1 MLRNRSLVGLVAAE
15 LVSLTGSAMTF
26 VALPWFVLQTTG
38 STAKMSWVLA
48 AELLPVVIVGIPA
61 GSVIVRLG
69 AKRTMLISDAVRGPL
84 LVVIPILH
92 RSGHLSFPALLAVTF
107 AIGVFTAP
115 YFASA
120 RIVVPEIVG
129 DDERRVAQ
137 VNAILA
143 GANQITQIAGPVLAG
158 LLIAAVGP
166 STVLV
171 VDGCSYLLSFLV
183 IALLVRVGSAAA
195 RSADSGG
202 LLAGLRFL
210 IRDGLLGPI
219 MIVACALNFF
229 VQGLIVGLEA
239 LAYFR
244 YDADA
249 RVLGYLFAA
258 FGGGA
263 LCGALVAQRLV
274 RGVDLL
280 KLASFAIVAMP
291 LPLFALGLS
300 LPWSAALVVVAAV
313 GFFTPLVNAPL
324 MGVLTVQT
332 PEALRPKVLT
342 AVLAVSSLAGP
353 LGFVVAGE
361 SLRFV
366 TLSTF
371 FVVLPALL
379 VLGGVTFAGVALRRR
394 NSPAESLSA
403 SPIAHG

>member
-1 MLRNRSLVGLVAAE
+1 MLRNRSLVGIVAAE

-26 VALPWFVLQTTG
+26 VALPWFVLETTG

-48 AELLPVVIVGIPA
+48 AELLPVVVVGIPA
-61 GSVIVRLG
+61 GSAIVRLG

-92 RSGHLSFPALLAVTF
+92 RSGHLTFPALLTVTF

-120 RIVVPEIVG
+120 RMVVPEIVG
-129 DDERRVAQ
+129 DDERVVAQ
-137 VNAILA
+137 VNALLA

-183 IALLVRVGSAAA
+183 IAVLVSVGAAA
-195 RSADSGG
+195 APSAESGG

-210 IRDGLLGPI
+210 MSDGLLGPI
-219 MIVACALNFF
+219 MVVACALNFF
-229 VQGLIVGLEA
+229 VQGLIVGLQA

-258 FGGGA
+258 FGAGA
-263 LCGALVAQRLV
+263 LCGALAAQRLV
-274 RGVDLL
+274 RDVDLL
-280 KLASFAIVAMP
+280 KLAAFAIVAMP
-291 LPLFALGLS
+291 LPLFLLGFS
-300 LPWSAALVVVAAV
+300 LPWTAAIVVVAAV
-313 GFFTPLVNAPL
+313 GFCTPLVNAPL
-324 MGVLTVQT
+324 MGVLTVRT

-342 AVLAVSSLAGP
+342 AVLTVASLAGP

-361 SLRFV
+361 ALRFV
-366 TLSTF
+366 PLSTF
-371 FVVLPALL
+371 FFVLPALL
-379 VLGGVTFAGVALRRR
+379 LLGSLAFAGVALHRR
-394 NSPAESLSA
+394 NSPDTPSM
-403 SPIAHG
+403 PGIAHG

>member
-1 MLRNRSLVGLVAAE
+1 LVAAE

-26 VALPWFVLQTTG
+26 IALPWFVLATTG

-48 AELLPVVIVGIPA
+48 AELLPVVIFGIPA
-61 GSVIVRLG
+61 GSAIVRLG

-92 RSGHLSFPALLAVTF
+92 RSGHLTFPALLAVAF

-115 YFASA
+115 YFASS

-129 DDERRVAQ
+129 DDERVVAQ
-137 VNAILA
+137 VNALLA

-183 IALLVRVGSAAA
+183 IALFVSVGAAA
-195 RSADSGG
+195 APSADSGG

-210 IRDGLLGPI
+210 MRDGLLGPI
-219 MIVACALNFF
+219 VIIACALNFF
-229 VQGLIVGLEA
+229 VQGLIVGLQA

-258 FGGGA
+258 FGAGA
-263 LCGALVAQRLV
+263 LCGAIAAQRLV
-274 RGVDLL
+274 RDVDLL
-280 KLASFAIVAMP
+280 KLAALAIVAMP
-291 LPLFALGLS
+291 LPLFVLGFS
-300 LPWSAALVVVAAV
+300 VPWTAAIVVVAAV
-313 GFFTPLVNAPL
+313 GFCTPLVNAPL
-324 MGVLTVQT
+324 MGVLTVRT

-342 AVLAVSSLAGP
+342 AVLTVASLAGP

-361 SLRFV
+361 TLRYV
-366 TLSTF
+366 PLSTF
-371 FVVLPALL
+371 FFVLPALL
-379 VLGGVTFAGVALRRR
+379 LLGSLAFAGVILRRGSR
-394 NSPAESLSA
+394 PDALSPSR
-403 SPIAHG
+403 IAHG

>member
-1 MLRNRSLVGLVAAE
+1 MLRNRSLAGLVAAE

-26 VALPWFVLQTTG
+26 VALPWFVLETTG

-61 GSVIVRLG
+61 GSAIVRLG
-69 AKRTMLISDAVRGPL
+69 AKRTMLISDACRGPL

-92 RSGHLSFPALLAVTF
+92 RSGHLTFPLLLAVTF

-129 DDERRVAQ
+129 DDERVVAQ
-137 VNAILA
+137 VNAVLA

-158 LLIAAVGP
+158 VLIAAVGP

-183 IALLVRVGSAAA
+183 IALLVSVGAAA
-195 RSADSGG
+195 APSAESGG

-210 IRDGLLGPI
+210 MRDGLLGPI

-229 VQGLIVGLEA
+229 VQGMIVGLQA

-258 FGGGA
+258 FGAGA

-274 RGVDLL
+274 RDVDLL
-280 KLASFAIVAMP
+280 KLAALAIVAMP
-291 LPLFALGLS
+291 LPLFLLGFS
-300 LPWSAALVVVAAV
+300 VPWTAALVVVAAV
-313 GFFTPLVNAPL
+313 GFSTPLVNAPL
-324 MGVLTVQT
+324 MGVLTVRT

-342 AVLAVSSLAGP
+342 AVLTVSSLAGP

-366 TLSTF
+366 SLSTF
-371 FVVLPALL
+371 FVILPALIL
-379 VLGGVTFAGVALRRR
+379 LGSLTFAGVVLRRR
-394 NSPAESLSA
+394 SRADTLSP
-403 SPIAHG
+403 PRIAHG

>member
-1 MLRNRSLVGLVAAE
+1 MLRNRSLVGLIAAE
-15 LVSLTGSAMTF
+15 LASLTGSAMTF
-26 VALPWFVLQTTG
+26 IALPWFVLQTTG

-48 AELLPVVIVGIPA
+48 AELLPVVLVGIPA

-69 AKRTMLISDAVRGPL
+69 AKRTMLVSDAVRAPL
-84 LVVIPILH
+84 LIVIPILH

-120 RIVVPEIVG
+120 RMVVPEIVG
-129 DDERRVAQ
+129 DDERLVAQ
-137 VNAILA
+137 VNALLA

-183 IALLVRVGSAAA
+183 IALLVGVGKAAA
-195 RSADSGG
+195 PSADSGG

-210 IRDGLLGPI
+210 LRDGLLGPI
-219 MIVACALNFF
+219 AIIACALTFF
-229 VQGLIVGLEA
+229 VQGLTVGLQA

-249 RVLGYLFAA
+249 RVVGYLFAA
-258 FGGGA
+258 LGAGA
-263 LCGALVAQRLV
+263 LLGAIAAQRLV
-274 RGVDLL
+274 RDVDLL
-280 KLASFAIVAMP
+280 KLAAVAIVAMP
-291 LPLFALGLS
+291 LPLFLLGFS
-300 LPWSAALVVVAAV
+300 VPWTTAIVVVAAV
-313 GFFTPLVNAPL
+313 GFCTPLVNAPL
-324 MGVLTVQT
+324 MGVLTVRT

-342 AVLAVSSLAGP
+342 AVLAVTSMAGP

-361 SLRFV
+361 ALRFV
-366 TLSTF
+366 PLSTF
-371 FVVLPALL
+371 FFVLPALIL
-379 VLGGVTFAGVALRRR
+379 LGSLTFAGVILRRR
-394 NSPAESLSA
+394 NSPDTLSP
-403 SPIAHG
+403 SRIAHG

>member
-1 MLRNRSLVGLVAAE
+1 MLRNRSLAGLVAAE

-26 VALPWFVLQTTG
+26 VALPWFVLETTG

-61 GSVIVRLG
+61 GSAIVRLG
-69 AKRTMLISDAVRGPL
+69 AKRTMLISDACRGPL

-92 RSGHLSFPALLAVTF
+92 RGGHLTFPLLLAVTF

-129 DDERRVAQ
+129 DDERVVAQ
-137 VNAILA
+137 VNAVLA

-158 LLIAAVGP
+158 VLIAAVGP

-183 IALLVRVGSAAA
+183 IALLVSVGAAA
-195 RSADSGG
+195 EPSAESGG

-210 IRDGLLGPI
+210 MRDGLLGPI

-229 VQGLIVGLEA
+229 VQGMIVGLQA

-258 FGGGA
+258 FGAGA

-274 RGVDLL
+274 RDVDLL
-280 KLASFAIVAMP
+280 KLAALAIVAMP
-291 LPLFALGLS
+291 LPLFLLGFS
-300 LPWSAALVVVAAV
+300 VPWTAALVVVAAV
-313 GFFTPLVNAPL
+313 GFSTPLVNAPL
-324 MGVLTVQT
+324 MGVLTVRT

-342 AVLAVSSLAGP
+342 AVLTVSSLAGP

-366 TLSTF
+366 SLSTF
-371 FVVLPALL
+371 FVILPALIL
-379 VLGGVTFAGVALRRR
+379 LGSLTFAGVVLRRR
-394 NSPAESLSA
+394 SRADTLSP
-403 SPIAHG
+403 PRIAHG

>member
-1 MLRNRSLVGLVAAE
+1 MLRDRSLAGLVAAE

-48 AELLPVVIVGIPA
+48 AELLPVVLVGIPA

-69 AKRTMLISDAVRGPL
+69 AKRTMLISDAARGPL

-92 RSGHLSFPALLAVTF
+92 HSGHLSFPALLAVTF

-129 DDERRVAQ
+129 DDERSVAQ
-137 VNAILA
+137 VNALLA

-210 IRDGLLGPI
+210 MRDGLLGPI

-229 VQGLIVGLEA
+229 VQGLIIGLQA

-263 LCGALVAQRLV
+263 LCGALAAQRLV
-274 RGVDLL
+274 RDVDLL
-280 KLASFAIVAMP
+280 KLASLAIVAMP
-291 LPLFALGLS
+291 LPLFVLGFS
-300 LPWSAALVVVAAV
+300 VPWSAALVVVAAV
-313 GFFTPLVNAPL
+313 GFCTPLVNAPL
-324 MGVLTVQT
+324 MGVLTVRT

-342 AVLAVSSLAGP
+342 AMLAVASLAGP
-353 LGFVVAGE
+353 LGFVAAGE
-361 SLRFV
+361 LLRFV
-366 TLSTF
+366 PLSTF

-379 VLGGVTFAGVALRRR
+379 LLGGLAFAGVVLRRR
-394 NSPAESLSA
+394 DSPALSP
-403 SPIAHG
+403 SRIAHG

>member
-15 LVSLTGSAMTF
+15 LLSLTGSAMTF
-26 VALPWFVLQTTG
+26 VALPWFVLETTG
-38 STAKMSWVLA
+38 STTKMSWVLA

-129 DDERRVAQ
+129 DDERVVAQ
-137 VNAILA
+137 VNALLA

-183 IALLVRVGSAAA
+183 IALLVSVGTAAA
-195 RSADSGG
+195 PSAESGG

-210 IRDGLLGPI
+210 MRDGLLGPI
-219 MIVACALNFF
+219 VIIACALNFF
-229 VQGLIVGLEA
+229 VQGLIVGLQA
-239 LAYFR
+239 LAFFR
-244 YDADA
+244 YGADA

-258 FGGGA
+258 FGAGA
-263 LCGALVAQRLV
+263 LCGALAAQRLV
-274 RGVDLL
+274 RDVDLL
-280 KLASFAIVAMP
+280 KLASFALVAMP
-291 LPLFALGLS
+291 LPLFLLGFS
-300 LPWSAALVVVAAV
+300 LPWTAAIVVVAAV
-313 GFFTPLVNAPL
+313 GFSTPLVNAPL
-324 MGVLTVQT
+324 MGVLTVRT

-342 AVLAVSSLAGP
+342 AVLTVASLAGP

-366 TLSTF
+366 PLSTF
-371 FVVLPALL
+371 FFVLPALL
-379 VLGGVTFAGVALRRR
+379 LLGSLTFAGVVLRRR
-394 NSPAESLSA
+394 SRPDTLSPSR
-403 SPIAHG
+403 IAHG

>member
-15 LVSLTGSAMTF
+15 LASLTGSAMTF
-26 VALPWFVLQTTG
+26 IALPWFVLETTG

-48 AELLPVVIVGIPA
+48 AELLPVVLVGIPA

-69 AKRTMLISDAVRGPL
+69 AKRTMLISDAVRAPL

-107 AIGVFTAP
+107 AIGIFTAP

-120 RIVVPEIVG
+120 RMIVPEIVG
-129 DDERRVAQ
+129 DDERLVAQ
-137 VNAILA
+137 VNAGLA

-183 IALLVRVGSAAA
+183 VALLVSVGKAAA
-195 RSADSGG
+195 PSADSGG
-202 LLAGLRFL
+202 LLAGLGFL
-210 IRDGLLGPI
+210 MRDGLLGPI
-219 MIVACALNFF
+219 VIVACALTFF
-229 VQGLIVGLEA
+229 VQGLTVGLQA
-239 LAYFR
+239 LAFFR

-258 FGGGA
+258 LGAGA
-263 LCGALVAQRLV
+263 LLGAIAAQPLV
-274 RGVDLL
+274 RDVDLL
-280 KLASFAIVAMP
+280 KLAAVAIVAMP
-291 LPLFALGLS
+291 LPLFVLGFS
-300 LPWSAALVVVAAV
+300 VPWTAALVVVAAV
-313 GFFTPLVNAPL
+313 GFCTPLVNAPL
-324 MGVLTVQT
+324 MGVLTVRT

-342 AVLAVSSLAGP
+342 AVLAVTAMAGP

-366 TLSTF
+366 PLSTF
-371 FVVLPALL
+371 FFVLPALIL
-379 VLGGVTFAGVALRRR
+379 LGSLTFAGVVLRRR
-394 NSPAESLSA
+394 DSPDTLSP

>member
-1 MLRNRSLVGLVAAE
+1 MLRNRSLAGLVAAE

-26 VALPWFVLQTTG
+26 VALPWFVLETTG

-61 GSVIVRLG
+61 GSAIVRLG
-69 AKRTMLISDAVRGPL
+69 AKRTMLISDACRGPL

-92 RSGHLSFPALLAVTF
+92 RSGHLTFPLLLAVTF

-129 DDERRVAQ
+129 DDERVVAQ
-137 VNAILA
+137 VNAVLA

-158 LLIAAVGP
+158 VLIAAVGP

-183 IALLVRVGSAAA
+183 IALLVSVGAAA
-195 RSADSGG
+195 EPSAESGG

-210 IRDGLLGPI
+210 MRDGLLGPI

-229 VQGLIVGLEA
+229 VQGMIVGLQA

-258 FGGGA
+258 FGAGA

-274 RGVDLL
+274 RDVDLL
-280 KLASFAIVAMP
+280 KLAALAIVAMP
-291 LPLFALGLS
+291 LPLFLLGFS
-300 LPWSAALVVVAAV
+300 VPWTAALVVVAAV
-313 GFFTPLVNAPL
+313 GFSTPLVNAPL
-324 MGVLTVQT
+324 MGVLTVRT

-342 AVLAVSSLAGP
+342 AVLTVSSLAGP

-366 TLSTF
+366 SLSTF
-371 FVVLPALL
+371 FVILPALIL
-379 VLGGVTFAGVALRRR
+379 LGSLTFAGVVLRRR
-394 NSPAESLSA
+394 SRADTLSP
-403 SPIAHG
+403 PRIAHG

>member
-1 MLRNRSLVGLVAAE
+1 MLRNRSLAGLVAAE

-26 VALPWFVLQTTG
+26 VALPWFVLETTG

-61 GSVIVRLG
+61 GSAIVRLG
-69 AKRTMLISDAVRGPL
+69 AKRTMLISDACRGPL

-92 RSGHLSFPALLAVTF
+92 RGGHLTFPLLLAVTF

-129 DDERRVAQ
+129 DDERVVAQ
-137 VNAILA
+137 VNAVLA

-158 LLIAAVGP
+158 VLIAAVGP

-183 IALLVRVGSAAA
+183 IALLVSVGAAA
-195 RSADSGG
+195 APSAESGG

-210 IRDGLLGPI
+210 MRDGLLGPI

-229 VQGLIVGLEA
+229 VQGMIVGLQA

-258 FGGGA
+258 FGAGA

-274 RGVDLL
+274 RDVDLL
-280 KLASFAIVAMP
+280 KLAALAIVAMP
-291 LPLFALGLS
+291 LPLFLLGFS
-300 LPWSAALVVVAAV
+300 VPWTAALVVVAAV
-313 GFFTPLVNAPL
+313 GFSTPLVNAPL
-324 MGVLTVQT
+324 MGVLTVRT

-342 AVLAVSSLAGP
+342 AVLTVSSLAGP

-366 TLSTF
+366 SLSTF
-371 FVVLPALL
+371 FVILPALIL
-379 VLGGVTFAGVALRRR
+379 LGSLTFAGVVLRRR
-394 NSPAESLSA
+394 SRADTLSP
-403 SPIAHG
+403 PRIAHG

>member
-1 MLRNRSLVGLVAAE
+1 MLRSRSLVGLVVAE

-26 VALPWFVLQTTG
+26 IALPWFVLQTTG

-48 AELLPVVIVGIPA
+48 AELLPVVLVGIPA

-69 AKRTMLISDAVRGPL
+69 AKRTMLVSDAVRAPL
-84 LVVIPILH
+84 LIVIPILH

-120 RIVVPEIVG
+120 RMVVPEIVG
-129 DDERRVAQ
+129 DDERNVAQ
-137 VNAILA
+137 VNALLA

-183 IALLVRVGSAAA
+183 VALLVSVGRAAA
-195 RSADSGG
+195 PSADSGG
-202 LLAGLRFL
+202 LLAGLGFL
-210 IRDGLLGPI
+210 MRDGLLGPI
-219 MIVACALNFF
+219 VIVACALTFF
-229 VQGLIVGLEA
+229 VQGLTIGLQA

-258 FGGGA
+258 LGAGA
-263 LCGALVAQRLV
+263 LCGAIAAQRLV
-274 RGVDLL
+274 RDVDLL
-280 KLASFAIVAMP
+280 TLAAVAIVAMP
-291 LPLFALGLS
+291 LPLFLLGFS
-300 LPWSAALVVVAAV
+300 VPWTAAILVVAAV
-313 GFFTPLVNAPL
+313 GFCTPLVNAPL
-324 MGVLTVQT
+324 MGVLTVRT

-342 AVLAVSSLAGP
+342 AVLAVTSLAGP

-366 TLSTF
+366 PLSTF
-371 FVVLPALL
+371 FFVLPALIL
-379 VLGGVTFAGVALRRR
+379 LGSLTFAGVVLRRR
-394 NSPAESLSA
+394 NSPDTLSA
-403 SPIAHG
+403 SRIAHG

>member
-1 MLRNRSLVGLVAAE
+1 MLRNRSLAGLVAAE

-26 VALPWFVLQTTG
+26 VALPWFVLETTG

-61 GSVIVRLG
+61 GSAIVRLG
-69 AKRTMLISDAVRGPL
+69 AKRTMLISDACRGPL

-92 RSGHLSFPALLAVTF
+92 RGGHLTFPLLLAVTF

-129 DDERRVAQ
+129 DDERVVAQ
-137 VNAILA
+137 VNAVLA

-158 LLIAAVGP
+158 VLIAAVGP

-183 IALLVRVGSAAA
+183 IALLVSVGAAA
-195 RSADSGG
+195 APSAESGG

-210 IRDGLLGPI
+210 MRDGLLGPI

-229 VQGLIVGLEA
+229 VQGMIVGLQA

-258 FGGGA
+258 FGAGA

-274 RGVDLL
+274 RDVDLL
-280 KLASFAIVAMP
+280 KLAALAIVAMP
-291 LPLFALGLS
+291 LPLFLLGFS
-300 LPWSAALVVVAAV
+300 VPWTAALVVVAAV
-313 GFFTPLVNAPL
+313 GFSTPLVNAPL
-324 MGVLTVQT
+324 MGVLTVRT

-342 AVLAVSSLAGP
+342 AVLTVSSLAGP

-366 TLSTF
+366 SLSTF
-371 FVVLPALL
+371 FVILPALIL
-379 VLGGVTFAGVALRRR
+379 LGSLTFAGVVLRRR
-394 NSPAESLSA
+394 SRADTLSP
-403 SPIAHG
+403 PHIAHG